1 MKWHRGRFAGAV
13 FLRSRSRALRWADA
27 FDLSTARRSAAV
39 PLGEVRLIH
48 HLEVA
53 HHVSENRNEAV
64 FAMSACDTLSLVD
77 ETGAITSHLVPSSQ
91 TALSVSASSR
101 FLRALTADRS
111 LMESAWSDSMA
122 TPRRSRNSGCD
133 AREKIALSVSEN

>member
-27 FDLSTARRSAAV
+27 FDLSTA
-39 PLGEVRLIH
+39 LGGRPPGWMRLIH

-64 FAMSACDTLSLVD
+64 YAMSACDTLSLVD